1 MANIKILAPFIL
13 AWEGGFA
20 NDPVDRGGATNKGVT
35 LATWKQVGYDK
46 DGDGDIDV
54 DDLKKI
60 TTDDAV
66 NVVMKPHFWDR
77 WKADKIISQ
86 SVANILV
93 DWVWASGKHGITNV
107 QRLLGV
113 KVDGI
118 VGDKTIAALNAKEPR
133 QLFAAIKKARVSF
146 IEGVIRANPKQ
157 KKFRNG
163 WLNRLA
169 CIQYGSLKYTTNG
182 KTLTTFQ
189 FTDV

>member
-1 MANIKILAPFIL
+1 M
-13 AWEGGFA
+13 W
-20 NDPVDRGGATNKGVT
+20 V
-35 LATWKQVGYDK
+35 
-46 DGDGDIDV
+46 
-54 DDLKKI
+54 KKI
-60 TTDDAV
+60 TTADAV

-77 WKADKIISQ
+77 WKADEIKSQ

-133 QLFAAIKKARVSF
+133 QLFTAIKKARISF
-146 IEGVIRANPKQ
+146 IEGIIRVNPKQ
-157 KKFRNG
+157 KRFRNG

-169 CIQYGSLKYTTNG
+169 CIEYGKLKYTTDG
-182 KTLTTFQ
+182 KTLTEFL
-189 FTDV
+189 FKDV

>member
-54 DDLKKI
+54 DDLRNI

-77 WKADKIISQ
+77 WKADKIKSQ
-86 SVANILV
+86 SVANLLV

-118 VGDKTIAALNAKEPR
+118 VGDQTIAALNAKNPR
-133 QLFAAIKKARVSF
+133 QLFTAIKKARVSF
-146 IEGVIRANPKQ
+146 IDSIIRANPKQ
-157 KKFRNG
+157 KRFRNG

-169 CIQYGSLKYTTNG
+169 CIQYGSLKYTTDG
-182 KTLTTFQ
+182 KTLTEFQ
-189 FTDV
+189 FKDV

>member
-1 MANIKILAPFIL
+1 
-13 AWEGGFA
+13 
-20 NDPVDRGGATNKGVT
+20 
-35 LATWKQVGYDK
+35 
-46 DGDGDIDV
+46 
-54 DDLKKI
+54 
-60 TTDDAV
+60 
-66 NVVMKPHFWDR
+66 MKPHFWDR
-77 WKADKIISQ
+77 WKADKIKSQ

-93 DWVWASGKHGITNV
+93 DWVWASGKHGITNI

-133 QLFAAIKKARVSF
+133 QLFASIKKARVSF
-146 IEGVIRANPKQ
+146 IEGIIRANPKQ

-169 CIQYGSLKYTTNG
+169 CIQYGSLKYTTDG